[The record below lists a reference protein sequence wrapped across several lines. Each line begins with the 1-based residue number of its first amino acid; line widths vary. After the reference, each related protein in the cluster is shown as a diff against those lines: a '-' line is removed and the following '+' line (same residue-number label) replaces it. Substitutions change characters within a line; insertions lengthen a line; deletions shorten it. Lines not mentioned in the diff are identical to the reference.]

1 MPDQDREA
9 MSDIISAKCFGCGHV
24 VKVPSAL
31 GGKKARCPKCTN
43 TIVIPALSET
53 SDEIVTDD
61 QLPEVARDDE
71 VLEGE
76 LIEPDEES
84 GNSAPRPESMR
95 EREREPRSSGSHRR
109 PGAKESGVGR
119 VSAARMQGVRAPAP
133 ARKSGNTGVVV
144 GVIVAVL
151 VVGGIVAA
159 VAFKPTKAE
168 PPRKT
173 GKGDRPNGTT
183 PDQER
188 TPADDALE
196 ARCREF
202 VSAFNRR
209 AVADVAR
216 FYDKEPS
223 GDLRRAVGQTFTAEY
238 KAPEFKK
245 SSAAEG
251 VTVFVCEYVVE
262 GQPSQGKEITLRW
275 KQVDGEWFLAD
286 RP

>member
-1 MPDQDREA
+1 MLDQGREA
-9 MSDIISAKCFGCGHV
+9 MSDIISAKCFGCGHI

-95 EREREPRSSGSHRR
+95 RPPSGSHRR
-109 PGAKESGVGR
+109 AGPKETTVTRSG
-119 VSAARMQGVRAPAP
+119 SRMQGVRAPAP
-133 ARKSGNTGVVV
+133 PRKSSNTGLIV
-144 GVIVAVL
+144 GVILGLVAL
-151 VVGGIVAA
+151 VGIVAA
-159 VAFKPTKAE
+159 VALKPSKSDA
-168 PPRKT
+168 PRKRDS
-173 GKGDRPNGTT
+173 KAGDEVRPS
-183 PDQER
+183 PSER

-196 ARCREF
+196 ARCREYIG
-202 VSAFNRR
+202 VFNRR

-216 FYDKEPS
+216 FYDKEPG
-223 GDLRRAVGQTFTAEY
+223 GDLRRAVGQMLGPEY

-251 VTVFVCEYVVE
+251 VTTFVCEYVVE
-262 GQPSQGKEITLRW
+262 GQAPQGREITLRW
-275 KQVDGEWFLAD
+275 KQVDGEWLIAD

>member
-1 MPDQDREA
+1 MLDQGREA
-9 MSDIISAKCFGCGHV
+9 MSDIISAKCFGCGHI

-84 GNSAPRPESMR
+84 GDSAPRPESMR
-95 EREREPRSSGSHRR
+95 RPPSGAHRRAVGKETAVTRSGS
-109 PGAKESGVGR
+109 
-119 VSAARMQGVRAPAP
+119 RMQGVRSPAP
-133 ARKSGNTGVVV
+133 VRKSGNTGLVVGVVV
-144 GVIVAVL
+144 GLIALVAV
-151 VVGGIVAA
+151 VAA
-159 VAFKPTKAE
+159 VALKPSK
-168 PPRKT
+168 PDVPRKRDAKAGT
-173 GKGDRPNGTT
+173 DDRKVQG
-183 PDQER
+183 ER

-196 ARCREF
+196 ARCREYIG
-202 VSAFNRR
+202 VFNRR

-216 FYDKEPS
+216 FYDKEPG
-223 GDLRRAVGQTFTAEY
+223 GDLRRAVGQMLGPEY

-251 VTVFVCEYVVE
+251 VTTFVCEYVVE
-262 GQPSQGKEITLRW
+262 GQAPQGREITLRW
-275 KQVDGEWFLAD
+275 KQVDGEWLIAD